1 MSSRTRLCVLILLC
15 SGCGHGPAA
24 VPILDPESATFP
36 LRPIHF
42 VEHGM
47 RGRGRF
53 VDATPGFE
61 NAFRANWSTVLVPLA
76 PSPLAGPAW
85 TGRSVGGAKAVAIAT
100 LPAYRSVNSL
110 TGHGDFAR
118 RRFRQN
124 FVWVLGTDPLILGL
138 PSDEPDPNWQQIATP
153 FNPWPTHFVTDK
165 DLSQSIDGLV
175 VYPDDFRAADALPD
189 IKTQVAVVALEKP
202 LRLDEALDAIA
213 AGNPSRLGTA
223 KTVPL
228 YDPAL
233 DPDVQRGAGV
243 ARDHP
248 VGE

>member
-1 MSSRTRLCVLILLC
+1 VPVL
-15 SGCGHGPAA
+15 A
-24 VPILDPESATFP
+24 PESATFP

-42 VEHGM
+42 VERGV

-85 TGRSVGGAKAVAIAT
+85 TGRSVGGDKAVAIAM
-100 LPAYRSVNSL
+100 LPAYRSVDGL
-110 TGHGDFAR
+110 TRHGDSAR

-165 DLSQSIDGLV
+165 DLFQSIDGLV
-175 VYPDDFRAADALPD
+175 VYPAEFWAAADALPD
-189 IKTQVAVVALEKP
+189 IKTQVTVVALEKP

-213 AGNPSRLGTA
+213 AGNPSRLGTS

-243 ARDHP
+243 NRALP